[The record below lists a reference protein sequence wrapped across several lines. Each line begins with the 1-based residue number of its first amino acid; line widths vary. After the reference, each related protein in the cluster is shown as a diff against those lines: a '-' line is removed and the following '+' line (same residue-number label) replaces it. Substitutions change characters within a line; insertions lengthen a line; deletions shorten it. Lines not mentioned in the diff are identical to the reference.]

1 MRKLNSFCS
10 ATLSY
15 LHIYNFIQNSKITF
29 KVLFFLSIKNILMST
44 VFILILL
51 LFSRLFVF
59 PIFFLIYQIKSYS
72 LIYSPFLSLLNL
84 IHVSQ
89 IVNIFS
95 LKTFLQLC
103 CHLCLKF
110 STNLLPDSL
119 FVKHMAPIHK
129 INRV

>member
-1 MRKLNSFCS
+1 MLLYLIYIFTISFK
-10 ATLSY
+10 
-15 LHIYNFIQNSKITF
+15 NSKITF

-103 CHLCLKF
+103 CHLCFGNF
-110 STNLLPDSL
+110 STTFTITGLVC
-119 FVKHMAPIHK
+119 FVKSMAPI
-129 INRV
+129 R